1 MLEGPMSKRFAKA
14 VSLLVLS
21 ALPAFAEPQV
31 VTVGNFVRAETDGY
45 AVKNSNGQLGV
56 FHHSRTPVEVD
67 KQTVIRMNRDTLYSA
82 AVFDLTTPVTITL
95 PDAGDRFRSMLVI
108 DQDHYVKG
116 VDYAAGNYTLT
127 QESVGTRYVNVFIR
141 HFIDAN
147 NPDDIA
153 KAHALQDAITVKQ
166 DSPGTLDLPDWDSAS
181 RDAVRGLLNQLAA
194 HQDPAAV
201 AFGDK
206 DEVDP
211 VAHLIGTAAGWGANP
226 PSAAIYVF
234 GSPADP
240 SGKTPY
246 TLTLKDVPV
255 DGFWSVIVYNKDGFF
270 EAPVEQASLNS
281 VTAKPEADG
290 SFVIRFGGDTS
301 QPNYLRTMDGWTYV
315 VRLYRPRPEILNG
328 DWKTP
333 DLVAVQ

>member
-1 MLEGPMSKRFAKA
+1 MKSRILLALSM
-14 VSLLVLS
+14 LLVS
-21 ALPAFAEPQV
+21 AVAAAAEPQTV
-31 VTVGNFVRAETDGY
+31 NVGNFVRAETDGY
-45 AVKNSNGQLGV
+45 AVKNSNNGQVGV
-56 FHHSRTPVEVD
+56 FHHNRTPVEVD
-67 KQTVIRMNRDTLYSA
+67 KQTVIRMNRDTLYSS

-108 DQDHYVKG
+108 NQDHYVKG
-116 VDYAAGNYTLT
+116 VEYAAGDYTLT
-127 QESVGTRYVNVFIR
+127 QDQVGSRYVQVFIR

-147 NPDDIA
+147 DPADLD

-166 DSPGTLDLPDWDSAS
+166 DNVGTLDLPDWDSTS
-181 RDAVRGLLNQLAA
+181 RDAVRGLLNQLAT
-194 HQDPAAV
+194 HQDPKAV

-234 GSPADP
+234 GAPQDA
-240 SGKTPY
+240 SGKTAY

-290 SFVIRFGGDTS
+290 SFVIRFGGDAS
-301 QPNYLRTMDGWTYV
+301 QTNFLRTMEGWTYV
-315 VRLYRPRPEILNG
+315 VRLYRPRAELENG
-328 DWKTP
+328 TWKVP
-333 DLVAVQ
+333 DLVAAK

>member
-1 MLEGPMSKRFAKA
+1 MSSRVFKAFSTFML
-14 VSLLVLS
+14 LT
-21 ALPAFAEPQV
+21 LPAFADPQV
-31 VTVGNFVRAETDGY
+31 VTLGNFVRAETDGY
-45 AVKNSNGQLGV
+45 AVKNSNNGQVGV
-56 FHHSRTPVEVD
+56 FHHNRTPVEVD

-82 AVFDLTTPVTITL
+82 AVFDLATPVTITL
-95 PDAGDRFRSMLVI
+95 PDAGDRFRSMLII

-116 VDYAAGNYTLT
+116 VEYAAGDYTLT
-127 QESVGTRYVNVFIR
+127 QDQIGTRYVHVFIR

-147 NPDDIA
+147 DPADLD

-166 DSPGTLDLPDWDSAS
+166 DNVGTLDLPDWDSAS

-194 HQDPAAV
+194 HQDPKAV

-226 PSAAIYVF
+226 PKAAIYVF
-234 GSPADP
+234 GLPQDN
-240 SGKTPY
+240 SGKTAY

-281 VTAKPEADG
+281 VTAKAESDG
-290 SFVIRFGGDTS
+290 SVVLRFGGDAS
-301 QPNYLRTMDGWTYV
+301 QPNYMRIMEGWTYV
-315 VRLYRPRPEILNG
+315 VRLYRPRAEILSG
-328 DWKTP
+328 AWTTP
-333 DLVAVQ
+333 ALVAAP